1 MDLTWKFSEQGISW
15 PALAELYRIA
25 PLGEKDPVALEKAF
39 SASLYK
45 CFIYHEDMLVGAGRV
60 LADGVDCAC
69 LCDLAVHPEYQGAGL
84 GGMMVEELINLAQ
97 NHAKIILY
105 STPGKESFYQ
115 GYGFKPMIT
124 ALAIFKN
131 ERKAEREGLISSS

>member
-1 MDLTWKFSEQGISW
+1 MALHWQYSERGVSW

-25 PLGEKDPVALEKAF
+25 PLGEKDPEALQKAF

-45 CFIYHEDMLVGAGRV
+45 CFVYRGEMLVGAGRV

-69 LCDLAVHPEYQGAGL
+69 LCDLAVHPDCQGSGL
-84 GGMMVEELINLAQ
+84 GGLMVEELVNLARD
-97 NHAKIILY
+97 HAKIILY
-105 STPGKESFYQ
+105 STPGKETFYQ
-115 GYGFKPMIT
+115 NYGFRPMNT

-131 ERKAEREGLISSS
+131 ERQAEREGLIVAT